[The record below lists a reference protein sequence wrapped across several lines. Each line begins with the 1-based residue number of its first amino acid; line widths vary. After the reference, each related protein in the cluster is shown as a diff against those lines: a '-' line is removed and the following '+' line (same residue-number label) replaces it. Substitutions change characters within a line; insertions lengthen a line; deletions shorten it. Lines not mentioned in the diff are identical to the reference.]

1 MKNVIEL
8 MKARRE
14 AAKNNDGF
22 SLLELVVAVGILLVL
37 TVGGLLAYNG
47 ITNNARQAAVDSAA
61 SEVYTAAVAYE
72 ADNQTDTDAAK
83 AASDWM
89 ASQKGGAPADATD
102 DTKGDIYVTADA
114 ADDGSVTVEA
124 TNVKTGQTSERTSTP

>member
-47 ITNNARQAAVDSAA
+47 ITDNARDAAVESAA
-61 SEVYTAAVAYE
+61 SEVYTAAVAFE
-72 ADNQTDTDAAK
+72 ASGKMTPEIAAQTAEKNWMDTRTGEDI
-83 AASDWM
+83 SV
-89 ASQKGGAPADATD
+89 DATWAED
-102 DTKGDIYVTADA
+102 ADTPTVTATHTS
-114 ADDGSVTVEA
+114 GNSA
-124 TNVKTGQTSERTSTP
+124 TKPGTP